1 MHQALLDQVFNK
13 DYYAKKQAVWG
24 EGDFAPVLGEAGLI
38 APDYVGIIVSGLAA
52 GLAIGL
58 VIFVVLAYKRK
69 QKL

>member
-1 MHQALLDQVFNK
+1 MHDALLDQVFNK

-24 EGDFAPVLGEAGLI
+24 EGDFAPLLGEAGLI
-38 APDYVGIIVSGLAA
+38 ATDTVRIVVFGLAS

-58 VIFVVLAYKRK
+58 TIFAILVYKRK